1 MWGVN
6 KISLF
11 KDITPNNKGKL
22 LKLLETSNFTYQKGV
37 NLAYLFKDKESIGL
51 VLSGSLVIIR
61 IDYNGTRTIIET
73 IYEEEILGTSL
84 TSLLSNDYEI
94 ITREDTKILWLDY
107 NVILGINDIKY
118 TYYNQFIKN
127 LLMIAL
133 EKNTLKNERIE
144 ILTQKTIRNKLL
156 EYFRIEALKN
166 RSKIIYLKSTWQ
178 DLADYLAIDRCAM
191 TRELK
196 YLKEEGFISVKGRVI
211 TLLYSF

>member
-1 MWGVN
+1 M
-6 KISLF
+6 ISLF
-11 KDITPNNKGKL
+11 KDITTDNKSKL

-37 NLAYLFKDKESIGL
+37 NIAYLFKDKESIGL
-51 VLSGSLVIIR
+51 VIDGSLDIVR

-73 IYEEEILGTSL
+73 IYEDEILGTSL

-107 NVILGINDIKY
+107 KVILGINDTKY
-118 TYYNQFIKN
+118 SYYNQFIKN

-196 YLKEEGFISVKGRVI
+196 NLKEEGFISVKGRVI

>member
-1 MWGVN
+1 M
-6 KISLF
+6 ISLF

-37 NLAYLFKDKESIGL
+37 NIAYLFKDKESIGL
-51 VLSGSLVIIR
+51 VLSGSLDIIR

-127 LLMIAL
+127 ILMIAL

>member
-1 MWGVN
+1 M
-6 KISLF
+6 ISLF
-11 KDITPNNKGKL
+11 KDITTNNKGKL

-37 NLAYLFKDKESIGL
+37 NIAYLFKDKESIGL
-51 VLSGSLVIIR
+51 VLSGSLDIIR

>member
-1 MWGVN
+1 M
-6 KISLF
+6 ISLF

-22 LKLLETSNFTYQKGV
+22 LKLLETSNFTYQKSV
-37 NLAYLFKDKESIGL
+37 NIAYLFKDKESIGL
-51 VLSGSLVIIR
+51 VLSGSLDIIR

>member
-1 MWGVN
+1 M
-6 KISLF
+6 ISLF
-11 KDITPNNKGKL
+11 KDITPDNKSKL

-37 NLAYLFKDKESIGL
+37 NIAYLFKDKESIGL
-51 VLSGSLVIIR
+51 VIDGSLDIVR

-73 IYEEEILGTSL
+73 IYEDEILGTSL

-107 NVILGINDIKY
+107 KVILSINDTKY
-118 TYYNQFIKN
+118 GYYNQFIKN

-196 YLKEEGFISVKGRVI
+196 NLKEEGFISVKGRVI

>member
-1 MWGVN
+1 M
-6 KISLF
+6 ISLF
-11 KDITPNNKGKL
+11 KDITPDNKSKL

-37 NLAYLFKDKESIGL
+37 NIAYLFKDKESIGL
-51 VLSGSLVIIR
+51 VIDGSLDIVR

-73 IYEEEILGTSL
+73 IYEDEILGTSL

-94 ITREDTKILWLDY
+94 ITKEDTKILWLDY
-107 NVILGINDIKY
+107 KVILSINDTKY
-118 TYYNQFIKN
+118 SYYNQFIKN

-196 YLKEEGFISVKGRVI
+196 NLKE
-211 TLLYSF
+211 

>member
-1 MWGVN
+1 M
-6 KISLF
+6 ISLF
-11 KDITPNNKGKL
+11 KDITPDNKGKL

-37 NLAYLFKDKESIGL
+37 NIAYLFKDKESIGL
-51 VLSGSLVIIR
+51 VISGSLDIIR

-73 IYEEEILGTSL
+73 IFEEEILGTSL

-196 YLKEEGFISVKGRVI
+196 NLKEEGFINTKGRVI

>member
-1 MWGVN
+1 M
-6 KISLF
+6 ISPF

-37 NLAYLFKDKESIGL
+37 NIAYLFKDKESIGL
-51 VLSGSLVIIR
+51 VLSGSLDIIR

-107 NVILGINDIKY
+107 NVILGINDVKY
-118 TYYNQFIKN
+118 TYYSQFIKN

>member
-1 MWGVN
+1 M
-6 KISLF
+6 ISPF

-37 NLAYLFKDKESIGL
+37 NIAYLFKDKESIGL
-51 VLSGSLVIIR
+51 VLSGSLDIIR

>member
-1 MWGVN
+1 M
-6 KISLF
+6 ISLF
-11 KDITPNNKGKL
+11 KDITPDNKSKL
-22 LKLLETSNFTYQKGV
+22 LKILETSNFTYQRGV
-37 NLAYLFKDKESIGL
+37 NIAYLFKDKESIGL
-51 VLSGSLVIIR
+51 VIDGSLDIIR

-73 IYEEEILGTSL
+73 IYEDEILGTSL

-107 NVILGINDIKY
+107 KVILGINDIKY
-118 TYYNQFIKN
+118 SYYNQFIKN

-133 EKNTLKNERIE
+133 EKNTQKNERIE

-196 YLKEEGFISVKGRVI
+196 NLKEEGFVSVKGRVI

>member
-1 MWGVN
+1 M
-6 KISLF
+6 ISLF

-37 NLAYLFKDKESIGL
+37 NIAYLFKDKESIGL
-51 VLSGSLVIIR
+51 VLSGSLDIIR

-211 TLLYSF
+211 TILYSF

>member
-1 MWGVN
+1 M
-6 KISLF
+6 ISLF
-11 KDITPNNKGKL
+11 KDITPDNKSKL

-37 NLAYLFKDKESIGL
+37 NIAYLFKDKESIGS
-51 VLSGSLVIIR
+51 VIEGSLDIIR

-73 IYEEEILGTSL
+73 IYEDEILGTSL

-107 NVILGINDIKY
+107 KVILGINDTKY
-118 TYYNQFIKN
+118 SYYNQFIKN

>member
-1 MWGVN
+1 M
-6 KISLF
+6 ISLF
-11 KDITPNNKGKL
+11 KDITPDNKSKL

-37 NLAYLFKDKESIGL
+37 NIAYLFKDKESIGS
-51 VLSGSLVIIR
+51 VIEGSLDIIR

-73 IYEEEILGTSL
+73 IYEDEILGTSL

-107 NVILGINDIKY
+107 KVILEINDTKY
-118 TYYNQFIKN
+118 SYYNQFIKN

-133 EKNTLKNERIE
+133 EKNTIKNERIE

-196 YLKEEGFISVKGRVI
+196 NLKEEGFISVKGRVI

>member
-1 MWGVN
+1 M
-6 KISLF
+6 ISLF
-11 KDITPNNKGKL
+11 KDITPDNKSKL

-37 NLAYLFKDKESIGL
+37 NIAYLFKDKESIGS
-51 VLSGSLVIIR
+51 VIEGSLDIIR

-73 IYEEEILGTSL
+73 IYEDEILGTSL

-94 ITREDTKILWLDY
+94 IKREDTKILWLDY
-107 NVILGINDIKY
+107 KVILEINDTKY
-118 TYYNQFIKN
+118 SYYNQFIKN

-196 YLKEEGFISVKGRVI
+196 NLKEEGFISVKGRVI

>member
-1 MWGVN
+1 M
-6 KISLF
+6 ISPF

-37 NLAYLFKDKESIGL
+37 NIAYLFKDKESIGL
-51 VLSGSLVIIR
+51 VIEGSLDIIR

-94 ITREDTKILWLDY
+94 ITKENTKILWLDY
-107 NVILGINDIKY
+107 NAILSISDIKY
-118 TYYNQFIKN
+118 HYYNQFIKN
-127 LLMIAL
+127 LLMISL

-156 EYFRIEALKN
+156 EYFRIEAQKN

-178 DLADYLAIDRCAM
+178 DLADYLAIDRSAM

-196 YLKEEGFISVKGRVI
+196 NLKEEGFITTKGRVI

>member
-1 MWGVN
+1 M
-6 KISLF
+6 ISLF
-11 KDITPNNKGKL
+11 KDITPDNKSKL

-37 NLAYLFKDKESIGL
+37 NIAYLFKDKESIGS
-51 VLSGSLVIIR
+51 VIEGSLDIIR

-107 NVILGINDIKY
+107 NVILGINDVKY

>member
-1 MWGVN
+1 M
-6 KISLF
+6 ISLF

-37 NLAYLFKDKESIGL
+37 NIAYLFKDKESIGL
-51 VLSGSLVIIR
+51 VLSGSLDIIR

-73 IYEEEILGTSL
+73 IYEEELLGTSL

-107 NVILGINDIKY
+107 KVILGINDTKY
-118 TYYNQFIKN
+118 SYYNQFIKN

-196 YLKEEGFISVKGRVI
+196 NLKEEGFISVKGRVI

>member
-1 MWGVN
+1 M
-6 KISLF
+6 ISLF
-11 KDITPNNKGKL
+11 KDINPDNKSKL

-37 NLAYLFKDKESIGL
+37 NIAYLFKDKESIGS
-51 VLSGSLVIIR
+51 VIEGSLDIIR

-73 IYEEEILGTSL
+73 IYEDEILGTSL

-107 NVILGINDIKY
+107 KVILEINDTKY
-118 TYYNQFIKN
+118 SYYNQFIKN

-196 YLKEEGFISVKGRVI
+196 NLKEEGFISVKGRVI

>member
-1 MWGVN
+1 M
-6 KISLF
+6 ISLF
-11 KDITPNNKGKL
+11 KDITPDNKGKL

-37 NLAYLFKDKESIGL
+37 NIAYLFKDKESIGL
-51 VLSGSLVIIR
+51 VLSGSLDIIR

-196 YLKEEGFISVKGRVI
+196 YLKEEGFISVNGRVI

>member
-1 MWGVN
+1 M
-6 KISLF
+6 ISLF
-11 KDITPNNKGKL
+11 KDITPDNKSKL

-37 NLAYLFKDKESIGL
+37 NIAYLFKDKESIGS
-51 VLSGSLVIIR
+51 VIEGSLDIIR

-73 IYEEEILGTSL
+73 IYEDEILGTSL

-107 NVILGINDIKY
+107 KVILEINDTKY
-118 TYYNQFIKN
+118 SYYNQFIKN

>member
-1 MWGVN
+1 M
-6 KISLF
+6 ISLF
-11 KDITPNNKGKL
+11 KDITPDNKSKL

-37 NLAYLFKDKESIGL
+37 NIAYLFKDKESIGL
-51 VLSGSLVIIR
+51 VIDGSLDIIR

-73 IYEEEILGTSL
+73 IYEDEILGTSL

-94 ITREDTKILWLDY
+94 ITREDTKVLWLDY
-107 NVILGINDIKY
+107 KVILGINDTKY
-118 TYYNQFIKN
+118 SYYNQFIKN

-196 YLKEEGFISVKGRVI
+196 NLKEEGFISVKGRVI

>member
-1 MWGVN
+1 M
-6 KISLF
+6 ISLF

-37 NLAYLFKDKESIGL
+37 NIAYLFKDKESIGL
-51 VLSGSLVIIR
+51 VLSGSLDIIR

-196 YLKEEGFISVKGRVI
+196 NLKEEGFINTKGRVI

>member
-1 MWGVN
+1 M
-6 KISLF
+6 ISLF
-11 KDITPNNKGKL
+11 KDITPDNKSKL
-22 LKLLETSNFTYQKGV
+22 LKILETSNFTYQKGV
-37 NLAYLFKDKESIGL
+37 NIAYLFQDKESIGL
-51 VLSGSLVIIR
+51 VIDGSLDIIR

-73 IYEEEILGTSL
+73 IYEDEILGTSL

-118 TYYNQFIKN
+118 SYYNQFIKN

-133 EKNTLKNERIE
+133 EKNTQKNERIE

-178 DLADYLAIDRCAM
+178 DLADYLAIDRSAM

-196 YLKEEGFISVKGRVI
+196 NLKEEGFVSVKGRVI
-211 TLLYSF
+211 TILYSF

>member
-1 MWGVN
+1 M
-6 KISLF
+6 ISLF
-11 KDITPNNKGKL
+11 KDITPDNKSKL

-37 NLAYLFKDKESIGL
+37 NIAYLFKDKESVGL
-51 VLSGSLVIIR
+51 VIDGSLDIIR

-73 IYEEEILGTSL
+73 IYEDEILGTSL

-107 NVILGINDIKY
+107 KVILGINDTKY
-118 TYYNQFIKN
+118 SYYNQFIKN

-196 YLKEEGFISVKGRVI
+196 NLKEEGFISVKGRVI

>member
-1 MWGVN
+1 M
-6 KISLF
+6 ISLF
-11 KDITPNNKGKL
+11 KDITPDNKSKL

-37 NLAYLFKDKESIGL
+37 NIAYLFKDKESIGS
-51 VLSGSLVIIR
+51 VIEGSLDIIR

-73 IYEEEILGTSL
+73 IYEDEILGTSL

-107 NVILGINDIKY
+107 KVILEINDTKY
-118 TYYNQFIKN
+118 SYYNQFIKN

-133 EKNTLKNERIE
+133 EKNTLKNERLE

-196 YLKEEGFISVKGRVI
+196 NLKEEGFISVKGRVI

>member
-1 MWGVN
+1 M
-6 KISLF
+6 ISLF

-37 NLAYLFKDKESIGL
+37 NIAYLFKDKESIGL
-51 VLSGSLVIIR
+51 VLSGSLDIIR

-196 YLKEEGFISVKGRVI
+196 YLKEEGFISVNGRVI

>member
-1 MWGVN
+1 M
-6 KISLF
+6 ISLF
-11 KDITPNNKGKL
+11 KDITPDNKSKL
-22 LKLLETSNFTYQKGV
+22 LKILETSNFTYQRGV
-37 NLAYLFKDKESIGL
+37 NIAYLFKDKESIGL
-51 VLSGSLVIIR
+51 VIDGSLDIIR

-73 IYEEEILGTSL
+73 IYEDEILDTSL

-107 NVILGINDIKY
+107 KVILGINDIKY
-118 TYYNQFIKN
+118 SYYNQFIKN

-133 EKNTLKNERIE
+133 EKNTQKNERIE

-196 YLKEEGFISVKGRVI
+196 NLKEEGFVSVKGRVI

>member
-1 MWGVN
+1 M
-6 KISLF
+6 ISLF

-37 NLAYLFKDKESIGL
+37 NIAYLFKDKESIGL
-51 VLSGSLVIIR
+51 VLSGSLDIIR

>member
-1 MWGVN
+1 M
-6 KISLF
+6 ISLF
-11 KDITPNNKGKL
+11 KDITPDNKSKL

-37 NLAYLFKDKESIGL
+37 NIAYLFKDKESIGL
-51 VLSGSLVIIR
+51 VIDGSIDIIR

-73 IYEEEILGTSL
+73 IYEDEILGTSL

-107 NVILGINDIKY
+107 KVILGINDTKY
-118 TYYNQFIKN
+118 SYYNQFIKN

-196 YLKEEGFISVKGRVI
+196 NLKEEGFISVKGRVI

>member
-1 MWGVN
+1 M
-6 KISLF
+6 ISLF

-37 NLAYLFKDKESIGL
+37 NIAYLFKDKESIGL
-51 VLSGSLVIIR
+51 VLSGSLDIIR

-107 NVILGINDIKY
+107 NIILGINDIKY

-178 DLADYLAIDRCAM
+178 DLADYLAIW
-191 TRELK
+191 
-196 YLKEEGFISVKGRVI
+196 
-211 TLLYSF
+211 

>member
-1 MWGVN
+1 M
-6 KISLF
+6 ISLF

-37 NLAYLFKDKESIGL
+37 NIAYLFKDKESIGL
-51 VLSGSLVIIR
+51 VLSGSLDIIR

-107 NVILGINDIKY
+107 NVILDINDVKY

>member
-1 MWGVN
+1 M
-6 KISLF
+6 ISLF
-11 KDITPNNKGKL
+11 KGISPDNKDKL
-22 LKLLETSNFTYQKGV
+22 LKLLETSTFTYQPNV
-37 NLAYLFKDKESIGL
+37 NIAYLFKDKESIGL
-51 VLSGSLVIIR
+51 VIKGSLDIIR

-94 ITREDTKILWLDY
+94 ITKENTKILWLDY
-107 NVILGINDIKY
+107 NVILSISDIKY
-118 TYYNQFIKN
+118 RYYNQFIKN
-127 LLMIAL
+127 LLMISL

-178 DLADYLAIDRCAM
+178 DLADYLAIDRSAM

-196 YLKEEGFISVKGRVI
+196 NLKEEGFITTKGRVI
-211 TLLYSF
+211 TLLYSFN

>member
-1 MWGVN
+1 M
-6 KISLF
+6 ISLF
-11 KDITPNNKGKL
+11 KDITPEDKSQL
-22 LKLLETSNFTYQKGV
+22 LKLLEASSFTYQPNV
-37 NLAYLFKDKESIGL
+37 NIAYLFKDKESIGL
-51 VLSGSLVIIR
+51 VLDGSLDIIR

-73 IYEEEILGTSL
+73 IYEEEIFGTSL

-94 ITREDTKILWLDY
+94 ITKENAKIIWLDY
-107 NVILGINDIKY
+107 QMILSINDFKY
-118 TYYNQFIKN
+118 SYYNQFLKN
-127 LLMIAL
+127 LLIIAL
-133 EKNTLKNERIE
+133 DKNTLKNERIE

-178 DLADYLAIDRCAM
+178 DLADYLAIDRSAM

-196 YLKEEGFISVKGRVI
+196 NLKEEGFITTKGRVI

>member
-1 MWGVN
+1 M
-6 KISLF
+6 ISLF
-11 KDITPNNKGKL
+11 KDITPDNKSKL

-37 NLAYLFKDKESIGL
+37 NIAYLFKDKESIGL
-51 VLSGSLVIIR
+51 VIDGSLDIVR

-73 IYEEEILGTSL
+73 IYEDEILGTSL

-107 NVILGINDIKY
+107 KVILSINDTKY
-118 TYYNQFIKN
+118 SYYNQFIKN

-196 YLKEEGFISVKGRVI
+196 NLKEEGFISVKGRVI

>member
-1 MWGVN
+1 M
-6 KISLF
+6 ISLF
-11 KDITPNNKGKL
+11 KDITPDNKSKL

-37 NLAYLFKDKESIGL
+37 NIAYLFKDKESIGS
-51 VLSGSLVIIR
+51 VIEGSLDIIR

-73 IYEEEILGTSL
+73 IYEDEILGTSL

-94 ITREDTKILWLDY
+94 ITKEDTKILWLDY
-107 NVILGINDIKY
+107 KVILEINDTKY
-118 TYYNQFIKN
+118 SYYNQFIKN

-196 YLKEEGFISVKGRVI
+196 NLKEEGFISVKGRVI

>member
-1 MWGVN
+1 M
-6 KISLF
+6 ISLF

-37 NLAYLFKDKESIGL
+37 NIAYLFKDKESIGL
-51 VLSGSLVIIR
+51 VLSGSLDIIR

-107 NVILGINDIKY
+107 NIILGINDIKY

>member
-1 MWGVN
+1 MVY
-6 KISLF
+6 LF
-11 KDITPNNKGKL
+11 NDIKPQDKDKL
-22 LKLLETSNFTYQKGV
+22 LKLLETSTFTYQANV
-37 NLAYLFKDKESIGL
+37 NIAYLFKDKESIGI
-51 VLSGSLVIIR
+51 VLNGSLDIIR

-73 IYEEEILGTSL
+73 IYEEEIFGTSL

-94 ITREDTKILWLDY
+94 ITKEDTKILWLDY
-107 NVILGINDIKY
+107 KAILSITDSKY
-118 TYYNQFIKN
+118 PYYNQFLKN
-127 LLMIAL
+127 LVMISL

-178 DLADYLAIDRCAM
+178 DLADYLAIDRSAM

-196 YLKEEGFISVKGRVI
+196 NLKEEGFITTKGRVI
-211 TLLYSF
+211 TLLYSFN

>member
-1 MWGVN
+1 M
-6 KISLF
+6 ISLF
-11 KDITPNNKGKL
+11 KDITPDNKGKL

-37 NLAYLFKDKESIGL
+37 NIAYLFKDKESIGL
-51 VLSGSLVIIR
+51 VISGSLDIIR
-61 IDYNGTRTIIET
+61 IDYNGTRAIIET
-73 IYEEEILGTSL
+73 IFEEEILGTSL

-118 TYYNQFIKN
+118 SYYNQFIKN

-178 DLADYLAIDRCAM
+178 DLADYLAIDRSAM

-196 YLKEEGFISVKGRVI
+196 NLKKEGFINTKGRVI